1 MERSPHKWK
10 TMYRDQFRK
19 FRQSPG
25 KEVQDEANDQ
35 DDPLYDPMII
45 QQTQQDESIPNQ
57 IHDGTAQIKLEVS
70 RDRAAERS
78 SQLSEAQSKQKISDN

>member
-45 QQTQQDESIPNQ
+45 Q
-57 IHDGTAQIKLEVS
+57 
-70 RDRAAERS
+70 
-78 SQLSEAQSKQKISDN
+78 